1 MPDFSLYKKELT
13 VGAES
18 IDIQGHVNNRE
29 YMRWME
35 EAATEHAATF
45 GWDWK
50 TLVLM
55 KRSWVAEST
64 GLSISNPALRAT
76 DSRSLR
82 GFRPSEARCA

>member
-35 EAATEHAATF
+35 EAATEHA
-45 GWDWK
+45 
-50 TLVLM
+50 LL
-55 KRSWVAEST
+55 
-64 GLSISNPALRAT
+64 
-76 DSRSLR
+76 
-82 GFRPSEARCA
+82 